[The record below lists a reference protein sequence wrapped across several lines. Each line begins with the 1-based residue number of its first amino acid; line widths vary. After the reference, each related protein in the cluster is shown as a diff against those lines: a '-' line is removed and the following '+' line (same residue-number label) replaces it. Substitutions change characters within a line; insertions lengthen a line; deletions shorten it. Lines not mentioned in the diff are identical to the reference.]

1 MQKKDCFLVGTV
13 FKLHGYKGDVNI
25 YNEDD
30 IPFDFSALDYFLIE
44 LNKELVPYFIKR
56 VRPTKPNVILVKF
69 EDVNSEEA
77 AKKIHKL
84 KVYLPLKF
92 LPKTDENEITEK
104 KLIGYCVIDI
114 ILGELGKITYIN
126 SQTAQQLI
134 YVSKDGKEFCFPW
147 HEQFIRNIDSEKR
160 IMEVEID
167 EEFLNLN

>member
-1 MQKKDCFLVGTV
+1 
-13 FKLHGYKGDVNI
+13 
-25 YNEDD
+25 
-30 IPFDFSALDYFLIE
+30 
-44 LNKELVPYFIKR
+44 
-56 VRPTKPNVILVKF
+56 
-69 EDVNSEEA
+69 
-77 AKKIHKL
+77 
-84 KVYLPLKF
+84 VYLPLKF